1 MQQCVSS
8 QQVCANFRFW
18 FTLPRSI
25 LYTFLFSFSMNM
37 KTKHLTF
44 FLFLVNCLLLF
55 HLPTY
60 EGRFVQPA
68 KLHIDTVAQTVPLR
82 KAYRFT
88 KRNASAGIFS
98 VSVDFIHFAGKF
110 LRQYANKSETPVLGQ
125 QLRVSRVKKTERQAV
140 MWMFEG

>member
-1 MQQCVSS
+1 MQFINFEILLSRGKWQMQQCVSS

-55 HLPTY
+55 YLPTY

-82 KAYRFT
+82 KAPCLQVYKKKCIRWYFFRFRRFYT
-88 KRNASAGIFS
+88 FCWK
-98 VSVDFIHFAGKF
+98 VP
-110 LRQYANKSETPVLGQ
+110 ETIC
-125 QLRVSRVKKTERQAV
+125 
-140 MWMFEG
+140 